1 MLFQIKVIDNGKEAL
16 VEIESSDIQSVLDAL
31 VQEENIS
38 HIISIVHIDEENQTK
53 KMWDFVGNLDLLR
66 SLRKN
71 LPFYEEDYVRSIRE
85 GKIH

>member
-1 MLFQIKVIDNGKEAL
+1 MLFQIKVIENGKEAL
-16 VEIESSDIQSVLDAL
+16 VEIESSNLQSVLDAL

>member
-1 MLFQIKVIDNGKEAL
+1 MLFQIKVIDNGKEAF
-16 VEIESSDIQSVLDAL
+16 VEIESSDIQSVVDAL

>member
-1 MLFQIKVIDNGKEAL
+1 MLFQIKVIENGKEAL
-16 VEIESSDIQSVLDAL
+16 VEIESSNLQSVLDAL

-71 LPFYEEDYVRSIRE
+71 LPF
-85 GKIH
+85 

>member
-1 MLFQIKVIDNGKEAL
+1 MLFQIKVIDNGKEAF